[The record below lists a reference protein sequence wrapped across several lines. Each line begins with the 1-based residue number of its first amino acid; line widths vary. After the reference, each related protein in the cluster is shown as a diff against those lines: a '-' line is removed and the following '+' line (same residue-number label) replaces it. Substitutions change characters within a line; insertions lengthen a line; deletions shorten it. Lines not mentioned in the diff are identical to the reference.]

1 MIEVLAAGPRALA
14 RRAEVHA
21 RFVDL
26 LRGQAALSRQDHA
39 ELPEVPDAVFT
50 AIVGGVNEV
59 VSTWIREGRGDRLPE
74 LEPALAYIE
83 LALLAGPRVAA
94 TELEERP

>member
-1 MIEVLAAGPRALA
+1 
-14 RRAEVHA
+14 
-21 RFVDL
+21 
-26 LRGQAALSRQDHA
+26 
-39 ELPEVPDAVFT
+39 VFT

-74 LEPALAYIE
+74 LEPALAYLQ

-94 TELEERP
+94 AELEELA